1 MRLIDADALLKD
13 ISAAKECGGMDEIVA
28 GTLRRYILRQPV
40 IAHPNKWIS
49 TDKRTPQFMKL
60 ERWSMHV
67 DHEWC
72 QSCKI
77 NPAYWMPLPKPPK
90 GSEDVAFSATT
101 ESGCEYCSGDPMR
114 PLDWQY
120 GLDHIFP
127 DYKYCPMCGRRV
139 RGDEMQTD

>member
-13 ISAAKECGGMDEIVA
+13 ISLAKKCGRMDEIVA
-28 GTLRRYILRQPV
+28 GTLRGYILRQPV

-49 TDKRTPQFMKL
+49 TDKRTPQFMKDVLVMFENGVMCVGFTYGPSQL

-90 GSEDVAFSATT
+90 KGKEELKDAT
-101 ESGCEYCSGDPMR
+101 D
-114 PLDWQY
+114 
-120 GLDHIFP
+120 
-127 DYKYCPMCGRRV
+127 
-139 RGDEMQTD
+139 